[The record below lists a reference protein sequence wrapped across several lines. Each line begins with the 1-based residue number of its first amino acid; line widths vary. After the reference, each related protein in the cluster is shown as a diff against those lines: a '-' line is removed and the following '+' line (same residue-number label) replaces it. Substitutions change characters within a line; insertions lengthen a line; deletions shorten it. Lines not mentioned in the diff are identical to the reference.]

1 MKIYNT
7 LSNKKEEFKPIK
19 KNQVNMYVCGPT
31 IYDYGHLG
39 HGRSA
44 INFDIIRRYFLYR
57 NYKVDFIFN
66 YTDIEDKI
74 INKANKKKITVQE
87 LTKKF
92 EKIYD
97 EDYKKLNI
105 LSPTK
110 KPKPTKHIKEI
121 IELIKKI
128 EKKGYTYKLDD
139 GIYYDILKFKN
150 YGKLSNQKIEKLKT
164 GARIKINEK
173 KKNPGD
179 FILWKLAKLNEP
191 SWQSP
196 WGKGRPGWH
205 IECSAMSLKYLK
217 QPFDIHGGGQDLIFP
232 HHENEI
238 AQSEVA
244 LTKPFVNYWLHNGL
258 VKINKEK
265 MSKSL
270 SNFITL
276 REMFKKYDPLIFR
289 YAIIS
294 THYRNPIEISDKN
307 LKQAEKSLQRIKN
320 FVKESKQ
327 AEKYLDE
334 KLIQNTKKEFIK
346 AMDDDFD
353 TPKALAIIFDFIRK
367 ANKLGNGKNAYK
379 LLQELDKVFGILKED
394 KLKITKEIK
403 ELIKKREKA
412 RKEKDYKT
420 ADNIRK
426 ELKQRGI
433 LVEDTKSGFRLK

>member
-1 MKIYNT
+1 MKVYNT

-19 KNQVNMYVCGPT
+19 KGQVNMYVCGPT

-44 INFDIIRRYFLYR
+44 INFDVIRKYFLYKG
-57 NYKVDFIFN
+57 YKVNYIFN

-74 INKANKKKITVQE
+74 IDRANKEKITVQE

-105 LSPTK
+105 LPPTK

-121 IELIKKI
+121 IEIIKKI

-139 GIYYDILKFKN
+139 GLYYDISKFKD
-150 YGKLSNQKIEKLKT
+150 YGKLSNQKINKLKC
-164 GARIKINEK
+164 GIRVKVD
-173 KKNPGD
+173 KNKRNPQD
-179 FILWKLAKLNEP
+179 FVLWKLSKPKEP

-205 IECSAMSLKYLK
+205 IECSAMSEKYLK
-217 QPFDIHGGGQDLIFP
+217 QSFDIHGGGQDLIFP

-238 AQSEVA
+238 AQSEIA
-244 LTKPFVNYWLHNGL
+244 FKKQFVHYWLHNGL
-258 VKINKEK
+258 IRINKQK

-270 SNFITL
+270 SNFIIL
-276 REMFKKYDPLIFR
+276 RDMFKKYDPIIFR

-294 THYRNPIEISDKN
+294 THYRSPIEISDKN
-307 LKQAEKSLQRIKN
+307 LEQAKSSIQRIRN
-320 FVKESKQ
+320 FVKEAKGTSKR
-327 AEKYLDE
+327 LDK
-334 KLIQNTKKEFIK
+334 KLIEKTKKDFIK

-353 TPKALAIIFDFIRK
+353 TPKAIAVIFDFIRK
-367 ANKLGNGKNAYK
+367 ANKQGNGKNAYSLIK
-379 LLQELDKVFGILKED
+379 EFDKVLGILKED
-394 KLKITKEIK
+394 KIIITKEIK
-403 ELIKKREKA
+403 DLIKKRETA
-412 RKEKDYKT
+412 RKQKDYKT
-420 ADNIRK
+420 ADKIREK
-426 ELKQRGI
+426 LKNRGI
-433 LVEDTKSGFRLK
+433 TVEDTKKGFKLK